1 MFKADDGLAANRSLE
16 HLLEYEISSTEL
28 HQSAAM
34 LSQLRNVSVTEFCS
48 KSGYFAFD
56 VLEHFLNSRGFKCK
70 IIKRQKI
77 WIIKQKE
84 ILHNKS
90 VVGIINTVNLNAF
103 VLSKTKWTSLNPTE
117 TLDDMLNAVVVL
129 KMWYPVQ
136 FYYKNN
142 LSFHITTDTDHLR
155 HEHFPAL
162 AWKTNSVS
170 YENLKGVVK
179 KQLKKQRKSPI
190 MMSNSDEI
198 VILSPQK
205 KGWKSETILNSQCSP
220 IETVHQSLAEE
231 LADAVVANIKENGK
245 GWNILAH
252 ALFSTLQ
259 QLGGQ
264 MPPSVVF
271 SNVCLQKTR
280 AVPPQDDA
288 I

>member
-1 MFKADDGLAANRSLE
+1 MFKADDGLSAIRSLE
-16 HLLEYEISSTEL
+16 HLLKYEISSKDL

-34 LSQLRNVSVTEFCS
+34 LSQIRNVSVNEFCN

-56 VLEHFLNSRGFKCK
+56 VLDHFLKKRGFKCK
-70 IIKRQKI
+70 LIKHQKK
-77 WIIKQKE
+77 WIIEQKE

-117 TLDDMLNAVVVL
+117 TLEDMLNAVVVL
-129 KMWYPVQ
+129 KMWQPVQ
-136 FYYKNN
+136 KYYKNN

-162 AWKTNSVS
+162 AWNTNSVS
-170 YENLKGVVK
+170 YENLKGTIK
-179 KQLKKQRKSPI
+179 KQLKKHRKSPI

-220 IETVHQSLAEE
+220 IETLHQSLAEE
-231 LADAVVANIKENGK
+231 LADAVVANINETGK

-264 MPPSVVF
+264 MPPSVVS
-271 SNVCLQKTR
+271 SNVSLQSPR
-280 AVPPQDDA
+280 HVPAQDDD